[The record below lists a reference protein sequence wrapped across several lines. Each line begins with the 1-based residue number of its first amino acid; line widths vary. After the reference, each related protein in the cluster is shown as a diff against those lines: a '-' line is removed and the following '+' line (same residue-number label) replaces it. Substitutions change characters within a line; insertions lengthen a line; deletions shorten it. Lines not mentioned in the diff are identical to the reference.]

1 MNIHHRHLITLTPCN
16 LLAQSYTQNL
26 ASQTLQDVPNVV
38 SIATV
43 QEILHHVGR
52 PSLKCIRNHIVLFVN
67 IVKITL
73 MNDEILV

>member
-38 SIATV
+38 GSRVHSDCARNIASCR
-43 QEILHHVGR
+43 QAF
-52 PSLKCIRNHIVLFVN
+52 LKVYTKPYSTFRQYS
-67 IVKITL
+67 
-73 MNDEILV
+73 